1 MNNSFKSIKGNPEF
15 DHGPGKFRIGL
26 VTLSNDYVT
35 ERDFMNMR
43 PSDDVVIYVSRLL
56 NTPQCTIETLQEM
69 APKITEATSL
79 LVPEGRLDVVAYA
92 CTSGTAVMGFERI
105 QELIQAA
112 RPGIAC
118 VSPLTSS
125 LAAMDFLG
133 IKRIAVL
140 TPYIDEVNT
149 SIADYLEAAGQSISA
164 FTSFKLAEN
173 EDMARLTAES
183 IFQGAI
189 EADRD
194 DAEALFIS
202 CTAIRAVDVIVRIE
216 QKLGKPVITA
226 VQAMF
231 WQSLRLA
238 GFKGKVSDYGR
249 LFRHD
254 WAYRKKIS
262 IKLETSNELQQTIRQ
277 NWIRTTR

>member
-1 MNNSFKSIKGNPEF
+1 MVNSFDSVTQTLEF
-15 DHGPGKFRIGL
+15 DQGPGKYRIGL

-43 PSDDVVIYVSRLL
+43 PSDDVAIYVSRLL
-56 NTPQCTIETLQEM
+56 NTPQCTVETLQEM
-69 APKITEATSL
+69 APRISEASSL

-105 QELIQAA
+105 QTLIQTT

-118 VSPLTSS
+118 VTPLTSS
-125 LAAMDFLG
+125 LAAMNLLD

-149 SIADYLEAAGQSISA
+149 SIADYLEAQGQSISA

-183 IFQGAI
+183 IYQGAL

-202 CTAIRAVDVIVRIE
+202 CTAIRAVDVIERIE

-238 GFKGKVSDYGR
+238 GFKGKVSSYG
-249 LFRHD
+249 LLLRH
-254 WAYRKKIS
+254 
-262 IKLETSNELQQTIRQ
+262 E
-277 NWIRTTR
+277 